1 MTKNFKGSKKTNK
14 KKKNPTKELPLGH
27 HQISQQKLQ
36 ARQEQNDILKILN
49 DKKCQP
55 EILFPAKLYFR
66 RMKIAQGNVYNCKY
80 HMKDGILGRNFRGGK
95 REATWIFQG

>member
-1 MTKNFKGSKKTNK
+1 MTKNFKGSKKK
-14 KKKNPTKELPLGH
+14 KKKELPLGH

-80 HMKDGILGRNFRGGK
+80 HMKDGILRRNFRKGR
-95 REATWIFQG
+95 RESTWIFQG

>member
-1 MTKNFKGSKKTNK
+1 MTKNFKGSKKNK
-14 KKKNPTKELPLGH
+14 KEPYKGTPIGPSSDFSAET
-27 HQISQQKLQ
+27 LQ

-80 HMKDGILGRNFRGGK
+80 HMKDGILGMNFRGGK
-95 REATWIFQG
+95 REAMWIFQG